1 MRRLLIAIV
10 FLSFAHAEY
19 SDFYRNATLFLQ
31 VLGNFKYEITP
42 QGLKAL
48 INSGSNS
55 FVIIDLRPESAYRK
69 GHIQGAINI
78 PYKKL
83 FSPEYI
89 NRLPKDKK
97 IIVYCPDESISP
109 YVVALLRGA
118 GFDAW
123 QLKGGYK
130 SWTGGVAKKPVEI
143 KKEIQVKPEKVT
155 PQPPPPE
162 PDEEEEEGC

>member
-1 MRRLLIAIV
+1 MKKILITLV
-10 FLSFAHAEY
+10 FLGFACAEY

-31 VLGNFKYEITP
+31 VLGNFRYEITP

-48 INSGSNS
+48 INSGSKS
-55 FVIIDLRPESAYRK
+55 FIIIDLRSEAAYRR
-69 GHIQGAINI
+69 GHIEGAINI
-78 PYKKL
+78 PYRKL

-89 NRLPKDKK
+89 NRLPGDKK

-109 YVVALLRGA
+109 YVIALLRGA

-123 QLKGGYK
+123 QLKGGYRSWSGAVVKK
-130 SWTGGVAKKPVEI
+130 SFEI
-143 KKEIQVKPEKVT
+143 KKEIKAKKEKVI

-162 PDEEEEEGC
+162 PEEEEEGC